1 MQSISF
7 SAGHGFFFN
16 PGRKPKTVAEAK
28 PRNLQSPA
36 AHAQLLRCGRP
47 KTVVML
53 ESESMTAAKLSQKR
67 TVGRT
72 SRVSLVKH
80 GTMARSQPSWL
91 TPSGRKEEE
100 KTSEIRTQDLA
111 PISRSCTPFDYRRN
125 VSLQLLENF

>member
-16 PGRKPKTVAEAK
+16 PGRKPKTVAERKTA
-28 PRNLQSPA
+28 LQSPA

>member
-1 MQSISF
+1 M
-7 SAGHGFFFN
+7 
-16 PGRKPKTVAEAK
+16 
-28 PRNLQSPA
+28 QSPA

-80 GTMARSQPSWL
+80 GTMARSFSSWKKKN
-91 TPSGRKEEE
+91 R
-100 KTSEIRTQDLA
+100 KTSENRTPDLVRD
-111 PISRSCTPFDYRRN
+111 SRSVTHFDHRRN
-125 VSLQLLENF
+125 AFQQPFGELLKHAAGQIFGTFGVRHTF

>member
-16 PGRKPKTVAEAK
+16 PGRKPKTVAERKTA
-28 PRNLQSPA
+28 LQSPA

-53 ESESMTAAKLSQKR
+53 ESESMTAARWSQKR

-80 GTMARSQPSWL
+80 GTMARIQASWQKKNRKKVRDSNPRPCARQPI
-91 TPSGRKEEE
+91 GY
-100 KTSEIRTQDLA
+100 A
-111 PISRSCTPFDYRRN
+111 F
-125 VSLQLLENF
+125 